1 MSQRRLWMAPC
12 PYFQLIAPAHKDF
25 QTSPR
30 LCFALIDQ
38 KLRKRIL
45 DVNQNSLMF
54 LCYKVFLIKSWSVH
68 FLWNR
73 IWDLRYGLIKS
84 TTFITFWKISKKEM
98 TSVPKLFL
106 LDFPNP
112 TFIPFPT
119 STLDSRLIGIAQR
132 RTYININI
140 MTLLSCVQKE
150 EKKKN
155 FPKFKCK
162 CSFWAGKRNIQ

>member
-1 MSQRRLWMAPC
+1 MDGPLPIFSIDCPSPQRFSDL
-12 PYFQLIAPAHKDF
+12 
-25 QTSPR
+25 PR

-73 IWDLRYGLIKS
+73 IWDLCYGLIKS
-84 TTFITFWKISKKEM
+84 TMFITFWKISKKEM
-98 TSVPKLFL
+98 ISVPKFFL
-106 LDFPNP
+106 LDFPTP
-112 TFIPFPT
+112 TFIPCPT
-119 STLDSRLIGIAQR
+119 STLESRLIGIAQR
-132 RTYININI
+132 RTYINIHI